1 MAATFDEGVIKF
13 DLDFERV
20 DLAPVLGLAELIG
33 WRSRLHQRGLVGQDP
48 SRYEGFGYGNV
59 SLRTTADHFLISGTQ
74 TGKLEPLPANQFAEV
89 IQVDLPNNHIKA
101 RGLAKP
107 SSEALTHAAV
117 YRLHSDINCILH
129 VHSPEI
135 WRHADSL
142 NLPCTPADT
151 EYGTVQMA
159 AAVAGIFSQAGT
171 TTVGV
176 FAMLG
181 HGDGVIAFGPTTQLA
196 GSALLEVLERAIAI
210 EQTTQPTK
218 D

>member
-1 MAATFDEGVIKF
+1 MNPTEGVIKF

-20 DLAPVLGLAELIG
+20 ALAPVAGLAELIR

-48 SRYEGFGYGNV
+48 SRYEGLGYGNV
-59 SLRTTADHFLISGTQ
+59 SLRSTADHFLISGTQ

-89 IQVDLPNNHIKA
+89 IQVDLPKNHLKA
-101 RGLAKP
+101 RGLTKP

-117 YRLHSDINCILH
+117 YRLHIDIACILH

-135 WRHADSL
+135 WRHADRL
-142 NLPCTPADT
+142 NLPCTPANT
-151 EYGTVQMA
+151 EYGTVQIA
-159 AAVAGIFSQAGT
+159 AAVAGLFSQTGT
-171 TTVGV
+171 PTIGV

-181 HGDGVIAFGPTTQLA
+181 HSDGVIAFGPTTQA
-196 GSALLEVLERAIAI
+196 TGSALMEVLERAIAI
-210 EQTTQPTK
+210 EQTTQPTE